1 MQDILLEVDA
11 IKKKS
16 QKCVNEL
23 KGLSN
28 FFKIFTRTYQEEAEI
43 FEKRL
48 SEHEEKYKFIDDS
61 ILSANLL
68 GIYDCFR
75 QYNKNTQNLM
85 TKITNELISPYE
97 MFRNT
102 QFSIYQNNINELR
115 DLNKIY
121 LENKKLLDISKQNYY
136 QAEDNILKENQQK
149 KLLYT
154 KEQSN
159 NYDIYIQSIMKAKNY
174 EMIYKYEIDKYNKN
188 IGDINKRYDNIHN
201 KIEIADQSRIMFIK
215 TSFDKYRSYMEDY
228 IKNIKDF
235 LNIIENYISD
245 DICNKDQ
252 KHNLKEFT
260 KFKENKKLKTE
271 KFISFNEYIEKEKTL
286 KKEKIE
292 VKDLKI
298 INSEEE
304 EIIDFI
310 KNLINELFSENEVP
324 GHQMAKLIELFQYKN
339 QNSDIEK
346 KIYGFY
352 IREKEGIINCI
363 L

>member
-115 DLNKIY
+115 GLNKIY

-136 QAEDNILKENQQK
+136 QAEDNILKENQQ
-149 KLLYT
+149 
-154 KEQSN
+154 
-159 NYDIYIQSIMKAKNY
+159 
-174 EMIYKYEIDKYNKN
+174 NK
-188 IGDINKRYDNIHN
+188 
-201 KIEIADQSRIMFIK
+201 
-215 TSFDKYRSYMEDY
+215 
-228 IKNIKDF
+228 
-235 LNIIENYISD
+235 
-245 DICNKDQ
+245 
-252 KHNLKEFT
+252 
-260 KFKENKKLKTE
+260 
-271 KFISFNEYIEKEKTL
+271 
-286 KKEKIE
+286 
-292 VKDLKI
+292 
-298 INSEEE
+298 
-304 EIIDFI
+304 
-310 KNLINELFSENEVP
+310 P
-324 GHQMAKLIELFQYKN
+324 
-339 QNSDIEK
+339 
-346 KIYGFY
+346 
-352 IREKEGIINCI
+352 
-363 L
+363 